1 MIFILFYLQL
11 YLFIALC
18 YSKYIVE
25 ASKKEEK
32 NKNINIKMKEEN
44 FLMTI
49 NSTMIFILSKD
60 IKLKVE
66 SVFLALML
74 ITIMA
79 TLFQIFWLCFKES
92 KKKEKI

>member
-1 MIFILFYLQL
+1 
-11 YLFIALC
+11 
-18 YSKYIVE
+18 
-25 ASKKEEK
+25 
-32 NKNINIKMKEEN
+32 MKEEN